1 MAYKK
6 AGLSLWIV
14 EWLSLEG
21 TLRCRLVLH
30 PACLWAGSPT
40 TSKAPP
46 CSVHQ
51 ILEMKFPSGT
61 TGTSHPWNIKPT
73 PTKGLL
79 TFQCLMVP
87 HESAM
92 HSTFRLMSPS
102 AYSDFFFF
110 FVTCAKYWCDQE
122 SFELYALREE
132 RWRNV
137 KNQNLVLSYTLKEP
151 PFCTSIIQKELLCSF
166 LTPAQLQLKPLLFGN
181 LFQTFTA
188 AIQRF
193 HLWGSSPTPPPPWSS
208 SSPMLPEDGSLCQGM
223 SQTALG
229 GKWLLPALLFFWQEV
244 CSEIFP
250 VFLAEHSNL
259 PRL

>member
-1 MAYKK
+1 MVYKK

-14 EWLSLEG
+14 EWLSLAG

-40 TSKAPP
+40 ASKAPP

-61 TGTSHPWNIKPT
+61 NGTSHPWNIKPT

-110 FVTCAKYWCDQE
+110 FGD
-122 SFELYALREE
+122 
-132 RWRNV
+132 
-137 KNQNLVLSYTLKEP
+137 
-151 PFCTSIIQKELLCSF
+151 
-166 LTPAQLQLKPLLFGN
+166 
-181 LFQTFTA
+181 
-188 AIQRF
+188 
-193 HLWGSSPTPPPPWSS
+193 
-208 SSPMLPEDGSLCQGM
+208 LCQI
-223 SQTALG
+223 LVWP
-229 GKWLLPALLFFWQEV
+229 GKLWIV
-244 CSEIFP
+244 CTQGRKVKERFKIKIWFS
-250 VFLAEHSNL
+250 VTL
-259 PRL
+259 